1 MFSVNR
7 YSDLNFTQSLEG
19 PKSAILSVAREKFK
33 NKKIPHAYERSMR
46 IQKTNP
52 EENREKENSKNM
64 KARIILLNALPLNSV
79 AIAKEL
85 TMRIRFYTYDEF
97 VKRIEDIKRLYKSNI
112 NIECENFIRHPSTK
126 STLSEILTS
135 LCCADKQVYSYV
147 PGDFIFIIT
156 LKQAVRGQEVSEITT
171 NDLLFA
177 ELELIR

>member
-1 MFSVNR
+1 MEQNKNR
-7 YSDLNFTQSLEG
+7 MTE
-19 PKSAILSVAREKFK
+19 VATD
-33 NKKIPHAYERSMR
+33 A
-46 IQKTNP
+46 P
-52 EENREKENSKNM
+52 EENREKERSRYNKNL
-64 KARIILLNALPLNSV
+64 KARIILLNALPLNSF

-85 TMRIRFYTYDEF
+85 TMRIRFYTYNEF
-97 VKRIEDIKRLYKSNI
+97 VERIEDIKRLYKSLNI
-112 NIECENFIRHPSTK
+112 NIECENFIRHATTK

-135 LCCADKQVYSYV
+135 LSCADKQVYSYV